1 MEENK
6 IRQNMIDKLIKGL
19 GVSLAKTPL
28 VLLLK
33 NKTDYSQKRVLHG
46 NFFLCVFCC
55 LSFVTEGSTQN
66 TGNVCFF
73 ACFCSIENQKIII
86 EWQLNLTYSK
96 IIIVNLVQQVFIIL
110 KDTIASFRMDNL
122 SFNGNLGSSNY
133 NNTEKPRLSIE
144 QCTFYAKQVDD
155 IILIR
160 SNQLNTVIV
169 TILQVL
175 QFILQQHFY
184 NQM

>member
-73 ACFCSIENQKIII
+73 ACFCSIENQLTNFMHKLEKIKIYI
-86 EWQLNLTYSK
+86 NFYDCHLVKLNL
-96 IIIVNLVQQVFIIL
+96 VMLLQWH
-110 KDTIASFRMDNL
+110 
-122 SFNGNLGSSNY
+122 
-133 NNTEKPRLSIE
+133 
-144 QCTFYAKQVDD
+144 
-155 IILIR
+155 
-160 SNQLNTVIV
+160 NQN
-169 TILQVL
+169 
-175 QFILQQHFY
+175 
-184 NQM
+184 